1 MGVLFGNVK
10 LNIERVTFPPPFHF
24 PELVLLV
31 VLVVVLVLLLL
42 EVVKGEARPKVK
54 QNVYLIFLR
63 LLSPYVFFQHISGT
77 WLRRQS
83 GLAVRREVIVRL
95 PGYS

>member
-10 LNIERVTFPPPFHF
+10 LNIERVTFPPRFHF
-24 PELVLLV
+24 LELVLLV

-54 QNVYLIFLR
+54 QNVYLIFLH
-63 LLSPYVFFQHISGT
+63 LLSPYVFFQFANSPHSDMIDNRKPLAARIS
-77 WLRRQS
+77 
-83 GLAVRREVIVRL
+83 IIF
-95 PGYS
+95 